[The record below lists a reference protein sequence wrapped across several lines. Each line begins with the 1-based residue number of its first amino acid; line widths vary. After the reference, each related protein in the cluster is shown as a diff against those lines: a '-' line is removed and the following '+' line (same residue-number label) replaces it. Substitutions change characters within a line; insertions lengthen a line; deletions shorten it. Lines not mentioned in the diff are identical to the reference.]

1 MAVWDARHPARGGK
15 SGFSD
20 DLVLF
25 LGPGCYHVP
34 GIGGVHQ
41 TVIRL
46 KLVLL
51 LVSIGWCPMPAVAG
65 DPPARAWATPDRER
79 DGVGY
84 PVTRLRFSYP
94 LPHPDLPD
102 PDTMSDVVVLL
113 TPTSDGYI
121 APIADAP
128 IEAVRLGSFDG
139 TKSVVIYGSAFAVI
153 NQGVRDAMEER
164 YGLIGHLVTPDAR
177 EVAYQTTRADLRA
190 AGDTVLSV
198 LIWRAAVGDV
208 RTVAAGE
215 RIAERESAADPV
227 GNVNHPAHER
237 IRERLR
243 IETGDLLTRP
253 ALDAQ
258 IARLNRHP
266 GRSAEAAIA
275 PGENPGDVVV
285 DLLINEPKPWTVYA
299 QTSNTGTDSTDEWQY
314 RFGYMNYQLTGR
326 DDVLR
331 LDYITA
337 GFDESHAVLGSYSFD
352 LGERARATVSGRW
365 NEFTASDVGFGFEN
379 FVGEGYEVGAE
390 VAYNIHQNGDRFL
403 DLVAGVRFESID
415 VENRVFLIEGSED
428 FLLPYVGVRWERST
442 PLKQTAFET
451 VLEGNLAGVADTDE
465 IGVQRLGR
473 FGVDDE
479 WVVLKSSWSHS
490 RFLEPLFDPAGF
502 RGDKGP
508 DRMTL
513 AHELALSI
521 RGQYAFDYRLV
532 PNFEMVAGGF
542 STVRG
547 YPESV
552 AVGDSAVIG
561 SAEYRYH
568 LGRAGSITPEPVTL
582 FGRPFRA
589 NRTRPYG
596 GADWDVILKGFIDAA
611 RVSPND
617 APFFERDETPV
628 GVGLGI
634 EARLKRNMTLRLDYG
649 MALTPIG
656 IGSARTVDVGDSR
669 LHFSATILF

>member
-20 DLVLF
+20 DLLLF

-258 IARLNRHP
+258 IARLNRH
-266 GRSAEAAIA
+266 
-275 PGENPGDVVV
+275 
-285 DLLINEPKPWTVYA
+285 
-299 QTSNTGTDSTDEWQY
+299 
-314 RFGYMNYQLTGR
+314 
-326 DDVLR
+326 
-331 LDYITA
+331 LD
-337 GFDESHAVLGSYSFD
+337 
-352 LGERARATVSGRW
+352 AR
-365 NEFTASDVGFGFEN
+365 
-379 FVGEGYEVGAE
+379 
-390 VAYNIHQNGDRFL
+390 
-403 DLVAGVRFESID
+403 
-415 VENRVFLIEGSED
+415 
-428 FLLPYVGVRWERST
+428 
-442 PLKQTAFET
+442 
-451 VLEGNLAGVADTDE
+451 
-465 IGVQRLGR
+465 
-473 FGVDDE
+473 
-479 WVVLKSSWSHS
+479 
-490 RFLEPLFDPAGF
+490 
-502 RGDKGP
+502 
-508 DRMTL
+508 
-513 AHELALSI
+513 
-521 RGQYAFDYRLV
+521 
-532 PNFEMVAGGF
+532 
-542 STVRG
+542 
-547 YPESV
+547 
-552 AVGDSAVIG
+552 
-561 SAEYRYH
+561 
-568 LGRAGSITPEPVTL
+568 
-582 FGRPFRA
+582 
-589 NRTRPYG
+589 
-596 GADWDVILKGFIDAA
+596 
-611 RVSPND
+611 
-617 APFFERDETPV
+617 
-628 GVGLGI
+628 
-634 EARLKRNMTLRLDYG
+634 
-649 MALTPIG
+649 
-656 IGSARTVDVGDSR
+656 
-669 LHFSATILF
+669 